1 MAKPATKSAPSQTRP
16 LRPSPIEIQPGQPSH
31 PSQPKLVAYAQ
42 EIPVAAYKI
51 EMLPIPGTADGK
63 IKPFYMSKTELGW
76 EAFDVY
82 IYRLDEE
89 AGKAPKGAGAD
100 AITRP
105 SKPYLPPDRGFGH
118 EGYAA
123 ISMSHKNATE
133 FCKWLSAQTGKTY
146 RLATEAE
153 WEHAARAGGADPD
166 AAQLEN
172 IGWIESNSNDTPH
185 PVGKKLPNAW
195 GLHDMIG
202 NVAEWV
208 DGGGADG
215 KPVTKGGS
223 YKDAA
228 GNEALTITARAPL
241 SRDWNGSDP
250 QVPKSKWW
258 LADAPFIGFR
268 IVCETGIPAGAVA
281 KSPTS
286 TTPASPEKKP

>member
-1 MAKPATKSAPSQTRP
+1 M
-16 LRPSPIEIQPGQPSH
+16 IEPQQP
-31 PSQPKLVAYAQ
+31 QPKLVAYAQ

-51 EMLPIPGTADGK
+51 DMLPIPASADGS

-82 IYRLDEE
+82 IYKLDEE
-89 AGKAPKGAGAD
+89 AGKPPKGTGAD
-100 AITRP
+100 AISRP

-133 FCKWLSAQTGKTY
+133 FCKWLSVQTGKTY

-153 WEHAARAGGADPD
+153 WEHAARAGETT
-166 AAQLEN
+166 AASTSIDELAWTEA
-172 IGWIESNSNDTPH
+172 NSGDTPH
-185 PVGKKLPNAW
+185 PVGKKKPNAW
-195 GLHDMIG
+195 GLFDMIG

-208 DGGGADG
+208 DGKDG

-223 YKDAA
+223 YKDAP
-228 GNEALTITARAPL
+228 GSEALTITGREPFN
-241 SRDWNGSDP
+241 RDWNSSDP

-258 LADAPFIGFR
+258 LSDGPFIGFR
-268 IVCETGIPAGAVA
+268 IVCETSIPAGAVA
-281 KSPTS
+281 KSPT
-286 TTPASPEKKP
+286 TNTPAAPEPKP